1 MKYEEFD
8 KLITEM
14 SGDNAS
20 DDYWYDVGVS
30 DAMTLLEKFSED
42 DWKML
47 GNDIMDK
54 PLEWQKRVVYCFEE
68 ENDAREINIILSL
81 IETMDKELFEMCVD
95 SLRFL
100 IDYNNKDYIIN
111 NNGLMKKLSKMVLID
126 NISSR
131 ICSEFLNKL
140 QQR

>member
-14 SGDNAS
+14 SRENAS

-42 DWKML
+42 DWKVL
-47 GNDIMDK
+47 GNNVIDK
-54 PLEWQKRVVYCFEE
+54 PLEWQKRLVYCFEE

-81 IETMDKELFEMCVD
+81 IETTDKELFEMCID

-100 IDYNNKDYIIN
+100 INDNNKDYIIN
-111 NNGLMKKLSKMVLID
+111 NNELMKKLRKVASID
-126 NISSR
+126 NTSGR
-131 ICSEFLNKL
+131 VCSEFLNKL
-140 QQR
+140 Q

>member
-14 SGDNAS
+14 SGENAS

-30 DAMTLLEKFSED
+30 DAMNLLEKFSED
-42 DWKML
+42 DWKLL
-47 GNDIMDK
+47 GSNVMDK
-54 PLEWQKRVVYCFEE
+54 PLEWQKKVVYCFEE
-68 ENDAREINIILSL
+68 ENDAREINIVLSL
-81 IETMDKELFEMCVD
+81 VETTDKELFEMCID

-100 IDYNNKDYIIN
+100 INDNNKEYIIN
-111 NNGLMKKLSKMVLID
+111 NNELIQKLREMASID
-126 NISSR
+126 SISGR

-140 QQR
+140 Q

>member
-14 SGDNAS
+14 SGENAS

-30 DAMTLLEKFSED
+30 DAMNLLEKFSED
-42 DWKML
+42 DWKLL
-47 GNDIMDK
+47 GSNVMDK
-54 PLEWQKRVVYCFEE
+54 SLEWQKKVVYCFEE
-68 ENDAREINIILSL
+68 ENDAREINIVLSL
-81 IETMDKELFEMCVD
+81 VETTDKELFEMCID

-100 IDYNNKDYIIN
+100 INDNNKEYIIN
-111 NNGLMKKLSKMVLID
+111 NNELIQKLRKMASID
-126 NISSR
+126 SISGK

-140 QQR
+140 Q